1 MIEIDQLSLSLKGH
15 SILKNISAGIN
26 KGGFTAILG
35 PNGAGKST
43 FLKCLTGS
51 EKSFTGTVKLDG
63 RELPDYSL
71 KEMAS
76 KRAVLSQRF
85 QVEFPFTVEEVVTMG
100 RYDKDLGTSKK
111 NQDQIFE
118 EVLLSVDALHLRNRI
133 FPSLSGG
140 EQQRVQLAR
149 VLAQIWGEEERYLF
163 LDEPTSAL
171 DLKHQVAVLKLVRQ
185 LCYDKGYTI
194 IAVLHD
200 LNLAKAVSDH
210 VILLKKGELFASG
223 STNSLITPHYINT
236 TYGIELEELKDPA
249 TGVSYL
255 FHKDF
260 YT

>member
-1 MIEIDQLSLSLKGH
+1 MIEVDQLSLSLKGH
-15 SILKNISAGIN
+15 SILNGISADIN
-26 KGGFTAILG
+26 QGSFTAILG

-51 EKSFTGTVKLDG
+51 EKSYTGSIKLDG
-63 RELPDYSL
+63 KKLPDYSL

-76 KRAVLSQRF
+76 RRAVLSQRF

-100 RYDKDLGTSKK
+100 RYDKDLGTARKK
-111 NQDQIFE
+111 QDQILE
-118 EVLLSVDALHLRNRI
+118 EVLASVDALHLRNRI

-194 IAVLHD
+194 VAVLHD
-200 LNLAKAVSDH
+200 LNLAKAVSDQ
-210 VILLKKGELFASG
+210 VILLKNGELFASG
-223 STNSLITPHYINT
+223 STNSLITPSYINT
-236 TYGIELEELKDPA
+236 TYGIELEEVKDQS

>member
-1 MIEIDQLSLSLKGH
+1 MIEIDRLSLELKGH
-15 SILKNISAGIN
+15 SILKNISAGID
-26 KGGFTAILG
+26 KGSFTAILG

-43 FLKCLTGS
+43 FMKCLTGS
-51 EKSFTGTVKLDG
+51 EKGFTGTVRLDG
-63 RELPDYSL
+63 KKLSDYGL

-100 RYDKDLGTSKK
+100 RYDKDLGTTVKR
-111 NQDQIFE
+111 QEQILE
-118 EVLLSVDALHLRNRI
+118 EVLASVDAIHLRNRI

-210 VILLKKGELFASG
+210 VILLKNGGLYASG
-223 STNSLITPHYINT
+223 STNSLLSPRYINT
-236 TYGIELEELKDPA
+236 TYGIELEELKDPE